1 MIIIKNCLYNLMT
14 IRLNNIKPSYMSES
28 EISESDIYLQES
40 VLFEKG
46 RKYLIRANSGHGK
59 SSLLNIIYGSNANF
73 DGNINY
79 DGSSNHNTFSFRESK
94 ISYVFQDLK
103 LFPDLTIFEN
113 IQLKNG
119 LTNNKSVE
127 EIDHLIDQVLL
138 SHKRDN
144 LVRNLSL
151 GQKQRVAIIRALC
164 QPFEFLLM
172 DEPFSHLD
180 EKNCGIISNIVSQ
193 ELEKQNASLI
203 MTSLGDTSYFDYD
216 KILNL

>member
-1 MIIIKNCLYNLMT
+1 MT
-14 IRLNNIKPSYMSES
+14 IRLNNIKPSYMSDS
-28 EISESDIYLQES
+28 EISDSDIYLQES

>member
-1 MIIIKNCLYNLMT
+1 MT
-14 IRLNNIKPSYMSES
+14 IRLNNIKPSYMSDS

-180 EKNCGIISNIVSQ
+180 RENTAKAAVLIAEECT
-193 ELEKQNASLI
+193 KRNAGFIL
-203 MTSLGDTSYFDYD
+203 TDLDEDAHEYD
-216 KILNL
+216 E

>member
-1 MIIIKNCLYNLMT
+1 MT
-14 IRLNNIKPSYMSES
+14 IRLNNIKPSYMSDS

-59 SSLLNIIYGSNANF
+59 SSLLNIIYGSNPNF

>member
-14 IRLNNIKPSYMSES
+14 IRLNNIKPSYMSDS

>member
-1 MIIIKNCLYNLMT
+1 MT
-14 IRLNNIKPSYMSES
+14 IRLNNIKPSYMSDS

-59 SSLLNIIYGSNANF
+59 SSLLNIIYGSNDNF
-73 DGNINY
+73 GGNINY

-203 MTSLGDTSYFDYD
+203 MTSLGDSSYFDYD

>member
-1 MIIIKNCLYNLMT
+1 MIIK
-14 IRLNNIKPSYMSES
+14 LNNIKPSYMSDS

-46 RKYLIRANSGHGK
+46 GKYLIKANSGHGK
-59 SSLLNIIYGSNANF
+59 TSLLNIIYGNNANF

-79 DGSSNHNTFSFRESK
+79 DGNSNHNTFSFRESK

-164 QPFEFLLM
+164 QPFEYLLM

-180 EKNCGIISNIVSQ
+180 EENIGIIINIVSQ

>member
-1 MIIIKNCLYNLMT
+1 MT
-14 IRLNNIKPSYMSES
+14 IRLNNIKPSYMSDS

>member
-1 MIIIKNCLYNLMT
+1 MT
-14 IRLNNIKPSYMSES
+14 IRLNNIKPSYMSDS

-46 RKYLIRANSGHGK
+46 RKYLIKANSGHGK

-79 DGSSNHNTFSFRESK
+79 DGNSNHNTFSFRESK

-180 EKNCGIISNIVSQ
+180 DKNIGIITNIVSQ
-193 ELEKQNASLI
+193 EVEKQNASLI

>member
-14 IRLNNIKPSYMSES
+14 IRLNNIKPSYMSDS
-28 EISESDIYLQES
+28 EISDSDIYLQES

>member
-203 MTSLGDTSYFDYD
+203 MTSLGDSSYFDYD

>member
-1 MIIIKNCLYNLMT
+1 
-14 IRLNNIKPSYMSES
+14 MSDS

>member
-1 MIIIKNCLYNLMT
+1 MT
-14 IRLNNIKPSYMSES
+14 IRLNNIKPSYMSDS

-180 EKNCGIISNIVSQ
+180 EKNIGIISNIVSQ

-203 MTSLGDTSYFDYD
+203 MTSLGDFSYFDYD

>member
-1 MIIIKNCLYNLMT
+1 M
-14 IRLNNIKPSYMSES
+14 
-28 EISESDIYLQES
+28 
-40 VLFEKG
+40 LFEKG
-46 RKYLIRANSGHGK
+46 GKYLIKANSGHGK
-59 SSLLNIIYGSNANF
+59 TSLLNIIYGNNANF

-79 DGSSNHNTFSFRESK
+79 DGNSNHNTFSFRESK

-151 GQKQRVAIIRALC
+151 
-164 QPFEFLLM
+164 E
-172 DEPFSHLD
+172 
-180 EKNCGIISNIVSQ
+180 
-193 ELEKQNASLI
+193 
-203 MTSLGDTSYFDYD
+203 T
-216 KILNL
+216 

>member
-1 MIIIKNCLYNLMT
+1 MT
-14 IRLNNIKPSYMSES
+14 IRLNNIKPSYMSDS

-203 MTSLGDTSYFDYD
+203 MTSLGDSSYFDYD

>member
-1 MIIIKNCLYNLMT
+1 MT
-14 IRLNNIKPSYMSES
+14 IRLNNIKPSYMSDS
-28 EISESDIYLQES
+28 EISDSDIYLQES

-203 MTSLGDTSYFDYD
+203 MTSLGDSSYFDYD

>member
-1 MIIIKNCLYNLMT
+1 MT

-203 MTSLGDTSYFDYD
+203 MTSLGDSSYFDYD